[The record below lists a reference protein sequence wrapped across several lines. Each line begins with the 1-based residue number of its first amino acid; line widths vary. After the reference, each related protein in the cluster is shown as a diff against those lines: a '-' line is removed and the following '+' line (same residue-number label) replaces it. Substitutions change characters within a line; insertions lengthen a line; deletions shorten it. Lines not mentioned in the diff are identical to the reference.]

1 MRKINRQKRGA
12 SNKPQATLQARK
24 LRPRARS
31 RQQLQLRRN
40 NRLGRDLLQHAR
52 MERDSNLYTN
62 RTSKPEDHRNKNPT
76 LLARWLVN
84 HRRLHLGALA
94 QKVLLQHPHSPA
106 ANPALKRHLL
116 LNLHLLGRVRSSEE
130 KGDVPPLNRPLSVRK
145 NQEVTRLR
153 RSNFLQTTR

>member
-24 LRPRARS
+24 LRPRARF

-40 NRLGRDLLQHAR
+40 N
-52 MERDSNLYTN
+52 
-62 RTSKPEDHRNKNPT
+62 
-76 LLARWLVN
+76 
-84 HRRLHLGALA
+84 
-94 QKVLLQHPHSPA
+94 HSPA

-130 KGDVPPLNRPLSVRK
+130 KGDVRPLSRPLPVRR

-153 RSNFLQTTR
+153 RSNLLQTTRINFRASVPKNN